1 MGIASPESTIASY
14 TNFTTNVL
22 PRIKD
27 LGKTWDRIIY
37 IRLFS
42 SLLASILFCQLLR
55 SLSGAQQS
63 SGCDPL
69 LPSVSQGFCWLNS
82 RTFCIFC
89 GQEQRGNEALS
100 WRLYMP
106 LYTPK
111 TEPTKWDGKT
121 VIKGFVSHLLIP
133 ASVVCHLCLRRSV
146 TQQTCNATSSAAAPP
161 VFSVTDPVT
170 LLLHKTTSASQHPV
184 YWHDL
189 KGSLTVRQCFVEQAS
204 QHRSHTTQQLW
215 LQNWQLVSISMSLT
229 QVANHEQVLPHIV
242 SLSKTNKSA
251 VKIHLTVGVF
261 VQHYISLAIHPDSP
275 LTCLFWLIQSNP

>member
-121 VIKGFVSHLLIP
+121 VIKGFRQPSFDTCQCRVPSLSTPVRDP
-133 ASVVCHLCLRRSV
+133 ADMQRYFECGC
-146 TQQTCNATSSAAAPP
+146 SSC
-161 VFSVTDPVT
+161 VFSYGP
-170 LLLHKTTSASQHPV
+170 
-184 YWHDL
+184 
-189 KGSLTVRQCFVEQAS
+189 
-204 QHRSHTTQQLW
+204 SHTPSA
-215 LQNWQLVSISMSLT
+215 QNHFSKSTSCLLAWPEGITDRREVFCRAGFAAQVTHHTAVMAPKLT
-229 QVANHEQVLPHIV
+229 TCFHFHEL
-242 SLSKTNKSA
+242 
-251 VKIHLTVGVF
+251 
-261 VQHYISLAIHPDSP
+261 DSGG
-275 LTCLFWLIQSNP
+275 QSWASPPAHRITE